1 MTIAV
6 RYHSRSGNTKKVAE
20 TIAKA
25 AGVKAETCSVSLDY
39 PVDILFIGGAVY
51 AGGVDDSLR
60 TFIQSLD
67 KSKVSEAVIFST
79 AALKPS
85 AYSNIKKLFEEK
97 EIKVSDKEFHC
108 RGQFTVIHR
117 GRPNDADLKMAAEFA
132 EKVVDNII
140 KK

>member
-20 TIAKA
+20 AIGKA
-25 AGVKAETCSVSLDY
+25 VGVKAETCSISLDN

-51 AGGVDDSLR
+51 AGGVDSSLH
-60 TFIQSLD
+60 TFIHSLD

-85 AYSNIKKLFEEK
+85 AYSTIKKLLEQK
-97 EIKVSDKEFHC
+97 GIKVSDKEFHC

-117 GRPNDADLKMAAEFA
+117 GRPNDADLKMAAGFA
-132 EKVVDNII
+132 KSVADRI
-140 KK
+140 